1 MRSFLASESL
11 PSSSFLNTWEV
22 IDRYHHISMHSKRF
36 TSLKNTN
43 TKSQTLSVT
52 DAVAAVKNNATAKF
66 DETIEMHFNL
76 GIDPKQ
82 GDQQIRG
89 TISLPHGT
97 GKSKRV
103 AAFVD
108 SANEAAAKAAGAD
121 IIATEET
128 IDEIVRTGKIDFD
141 VAVAVPAMMA
151 KLAKA
156 AKILGPRGL
165 MPNPKTDT
173 VSPNVAKMIE
183 EQKAG
188 KISFKNDNTSNV
200 HMIVGKAS
208 FSAEKLNENVNAA
221 LDAIRKVKPSSS
233 KGIYMKTVTLTSTMG
248 PAIRLDVGSGM

>member
-1 MRSFLASESL
+1 MGAPRERH
-11 PSSSFLNTWEV
+11 N
-22 IDRYHHISMHSKRF
+22 HISMHSKRYS
-36 TSLKNTN
+36 SLKSTV
-43 TKSQTLSVT
+43 TQKSLVPA
-52 DAVAAVKNNATAKF
+52 DAVAAVKAAATAKF
-66 DETIEMHFNL
+66 DETVELHFNL

-97 GKSKRV
+97 GKTKRV

-121 IIATEET
+121 IVATEET

-141 VAVAVPAMMA
+141 VAVAVPSMMT

-156 AKILGPRGL
+156 AKVLGPRGL

-173 VSPNVAKMIE
+173 VSPNITKMIE

-188 KISFKNDNTSNV
+188 KISFKNDNTANV

-208 FSAEKLNENVNAA
+208 FSAEQLTANVVAA
-221 LDAIRKVKPSSS
+221 LDAIRKVKPQSS
-233 KGIYMKTVTLTSTMG
+233 KGIYFKSVTLTSTMG
-248 PAIRLDVGSGM
+248 PAVRVDANV

>member
-1 MRSFLASESL
+1 
-11 PSSSFLNTWEV
+11 
-22 IDRYHHISMHSKRF
+22 MHSKRF
-36 TSLKNTN
+36 TSLKT
-43 TKSQTLSVT
+43 TTAAQKPLAPA
-52 DAVAAVKNNATAKF
+52 DAVARIKAAATAKF
-66 DETIEMHFNL
+66 DETVELHFNL

-89 TISLPHGT
+89 TLSLPHGT
-97 GKSKRV
+97 GKTKRV

-121 IIATEET
+121 VIATEET

-141 VAVAVPAMMA
+141 VAVAVPSMMT

-173 VSPNVAKMIE
+173 VSPNVAKMID

-188 KISFKNDNTSNV
+188 KISFKNDNTANV
-200 HMIVGKAS
+200 HMIIGKAS
-208 FSAEKLNENVNAA
+208 FSAEKLTENTLAA
-221 LDAIRKVKPSSS
+221 IDAIRKVKPSSS
-233 KGIYMKTVTLTSTMG
+233 KGIYFKSATLTSTMG
-248 PAIRLDVGSGM
+248 PAVRVDVSV

>member
-1 MRSFLASESL
+1 MR
-11 PSSSFLNTWEV
+11 
-22 IDRYHHISMHSKRF
+22 SKRF
-36 TSLKNTN
+36 TSLKSTVQQ
-43 TKSQTLSVT
+43 KALST
-52 DAVAAVKNNATAKF
+52 DAAVASVKTNATAKF
-66 DETIEMHFNL
+66 DESVEIHFSL

-97 GKSKRV
+97 GKTKRV

-108 SANEAAAKAAGAD
+108 AANEAAAKAAGAD
-121 IIATEET
+121 IVATEET
-128 IDEIVRTGKIDFD
+128 IDEIVRTGKVDFD

-156 AKILGPRGL
+156 AKVLGPRGL

-188 KISFKNDNTSNV
+188 KISFKNDNTANV

-208 FSAEKLNENVNAA
+208 FSPEQLVENVAA
-221 LDAIRKVKPSSS
+221 AVDALRKVKPSSS
-233 KGIYMKTVTLTSTMG
+233 KGMYFKSVTLTSTMG
-248 PAIRLDVGSGM
+248 PAVRLDVANVA

>member
-1 MRSFLASESL
+1 
-11 PSSSFLNTWEV
+11 
-22 IDRYHHISMHSKRF
+22 MHSKRF
-36 TSLKNTN
+36 TSLKSPTQSKVSAPA
-43 TKSQTLSVT
+43 T
-52 DAVAAVKNNATAKF
+52 AVASVKANATAKF
-66 DETIEMHFNL
+66 DETVELHFCL

-97 GKSKRV
+97 GKTKRI

-141 VAVAVPAMMA
+141 VAVAVPSMMS

-156 AKILGPRGL
+156 AKVLGPRGL

-188 KISFKNDNTSNV
+188 KLSFKNDNTGNV

-208 FSAEKLNENVNAA
+208 FAPEKLTDNVNAA
-221 LDAIRKVKPSSS
+221 IDAIRKAKPASS
-233 KGIYMKTVTLTSTMG
+233 KGIYFKSVTLTSTMG
-248 PAIRLDVGSGM
+248 PAVRVEVSQGA